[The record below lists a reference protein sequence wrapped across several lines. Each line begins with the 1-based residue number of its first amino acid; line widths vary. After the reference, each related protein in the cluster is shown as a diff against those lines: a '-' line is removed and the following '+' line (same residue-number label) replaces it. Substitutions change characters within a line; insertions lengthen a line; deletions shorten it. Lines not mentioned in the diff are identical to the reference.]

1 MQLSTKI
8 WIYCDYKFLVEAA
21 SQLTIFTKKQEV
33 FDYINTALT
42 NLLPENVVVLIVKAV
57 DDGTYLEL
65 LSILGFEETILYKG
79 IKLSGK
85 VVHMNP
91 IAENL
96 TGWTQ
101 RQALG
106 RPLTEVF
113 HIINAHTREVVAN
126 SVEKV
131 LAQGQVVGLAGQTI
145 LKSRTGI
152 EYQIEDSAAPIED
165 EKNNLRGVVLVF
177 RDVTEKY
184 HVEQELLKMR
194 KLESIGVL
202 AGGVAQQLK
211 VLR

>member
-1 MQLSTKI
+1 MRITLDSIADAVIAT
-8 WIYCDYKFLVEAA
+8 D
-21 SQLTIFTKKQEV
+21 
-33 FDYINTALT
+33 TA
-42 NLLPENVVVLIVKAV
+42 
-57 DDGTYLEL
+57 
-65 LSILGFEETILYKG
+65 
-79 IKLSGK
+79 GK

-202 AGGVAQQLK
+202 AGGIAHDFNN
-211 VLR
+211 LRPIILIVIAIIQPDCPVNTSELSFKMRGLVFPLSISIKYLVPIFQPNQMDMDWG